1 MREPASFWWKN
12 VSGKRFHSTTSQ
24 FSGNAIVVETCYQR
38 LPKEVLSSCNRWGA
52 GLISFNKNNRAN
64 LCGEK
69 KKSSMKLPGVS
80 KPKQTSSPLVRAST
94 PDDKRVTRSKLA

>member
-38 LPKEVLSSCNRWGA
+38 LPKEVYH
-52 GLISFNKNNRAN
+52 
-64 LCGEK
+64 
-69 KKSSMKLPGVS
+69 
-80 KPKQTSSPLVRAST
+80 
-94 PDDKRVTRSKLA
+94 LAIDRELA